1 MDVQTLNHMPGFA
14 RVACDK
20 TDSGENH
27 TQGMVKQQSFQKG
40 AQVDQRAI
48 LG

>member
-20 TDSGENH
+20 TVLEQDSVVAEGFSL
-27 TQGMVKQQSFQKG
+27 T
-40 AQVDQRAI
+40 
-48 LG
+48 